1 MLLGILGRSFLG
13 NLVTGIGAIGRSQG
27 IIYVKIKGWK
37 DKINLDEQESIEIHC
52 IDLYVNDNNV
62 IYFKFLLAG
71 DGFMPDIHLRQP
83 GFTCS
88 ACGSFTKNKER
99 KTIIKKQKIR
109 VIFVKTNQ
117 IKPVS
122 KMG

>member
-1 MLLGILGRSFLG
+1 MSPNPLAKFEIQNYYQNEHKIYGVYPRN
-13 NLVTGIGAIGRSQG
+13 NLC
-27 IIYVKIKGWK
+27 KKK
-37 DKINLDEQESIEIHC
+37 DKINLDEQESIETRC

-62 IYFKFLLAG
+62 IHFKFLLAG
-71 DGFMPDIHLRQP
+71 DGFMPDMHLRQP

-122 KMG
+122 NMR